1 MISTLDIIIIIACVL
16 ASIFFIILLN
26 KYLNCCIKKEIIYTP
41 VDL

>member
-1 MISTLDIIIIIACVL
+1 MSTIDIIIIIACVL

-26 KYLNCCIKKEIIYTP
+26 KYHFNCCIKKEIIYTP